1 MTDEDFSQLPDVLR
15 DILSKNLRLLVL
27 GSCRGQGGCGINDVA
42 AWQSACGLAALTAA
56 YWADGAPPDAVLAPL
71 LAPDFDILDVAERL
85 TRLGFRGVLL
95 ISTPHLPDPGTVLA
109 EIRGAC
115 TGFRAEL
122 VEIGEGEADLTAGV
136 QAPAP

>member
-1 MTDEDFSQLPDVLR
+1 MTEEDFSQLPDALR
-15 DILSKNLRLLVL
+15 DILARNLRLLVL
-27 GSCRGQGGCGINDVA
+27 GSCQGQDGCGPGTMP

-56 YWADGAPPDAVLAPL
+56 YWAGGAPPDAVLAPL

-85 TRLGFRGVLL
+85 TRLGFRGILL
-95 ISTPHLPDPGTVLA
+95 ISTPRLPNPGTVLA

-122 VEIGEGEADLTAGV
+122 VEIAESQPDLTAAV
-136 QAPAP
+136 EAPAP